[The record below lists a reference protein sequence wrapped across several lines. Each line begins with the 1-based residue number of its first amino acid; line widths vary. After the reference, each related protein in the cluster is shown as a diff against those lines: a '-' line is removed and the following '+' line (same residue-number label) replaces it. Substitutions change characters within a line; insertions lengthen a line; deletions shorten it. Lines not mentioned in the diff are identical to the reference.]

1 MKILIT
7 GSGGFIGSRLAA
19 KLVEKNYV
27 VTGLI
32 HEQKIDNSS
41 IKTIYADLTEPNF
54 TIPDEMYDVVFHL
67 AAVTPMEKNK
77 KKIKKVNYD
86 GTITFFN
93 QIKNK
98 TKFFVY
104 VSGLGVFG
112 DVGNQIINEKTPLKP
127 HTDYSKIRLE
137 AQHYLESNCKKNSIP
152 FTVVYLGEV
161 YGNGGWFTS
170 QIVNRLKKGRFKMP
184 KSGEYYRCVVH
195 VDDVVTALIA
205 IAENNAYNESFIIT
219 DSSPVLFKDFI
230 FFICDKLGLKHP
242 GSIPIFLA
250 KTVLG
255 GDLVKLLTTS
265 VKTSNEKIS
274 KICKFAYPTYKE
286 GIQSVISEIK

>member
-1 MKILIT
+1 MNILIT
-7 GSGGFIGSRLAA
+7 GSCGFIGSRLAA
-19 KLVEKNYV
+19 KLVEKNHV
-27 VTGLI
+27 VTGLM

-41 IKTIYADLTEPNF
+41 IKMINADLTDQNLS
-54 TIPDEMYDVVFHL
+54 IPDEKYDVVFHL

-86 GTITFFN
+86 GTVNLFN

-170 QIVNRLKKGRFKMP
+170 QIVNRL
-184 KSGEYYRCVVH
+184 
-195 VDDVVTALIA
+195 
-205 IAENNAYNESFIIT
+205 NII
-219 DSSPVLFKDFI
+219 D
-230 FFICDKLGLKHP
+230 
-242 GSIPIFLA
+242 A
-250 KTVLG
+250 
-255 GDLVKLLTTS
+255 
-265 VKTSNEKIS
+265 
-274 KICKFAYPTYKE
+274 
-286 GIQSVISEIK
+286 